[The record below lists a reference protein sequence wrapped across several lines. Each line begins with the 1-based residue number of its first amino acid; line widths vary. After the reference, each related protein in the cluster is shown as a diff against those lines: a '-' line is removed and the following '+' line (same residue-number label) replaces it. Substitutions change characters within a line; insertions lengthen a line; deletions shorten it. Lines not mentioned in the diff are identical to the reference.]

1 MPRAMTVLLYHS
13 IGFII
18 SILPPLE
25 LGLAAVLVHTHPSR
39 TGLRGPVLL
48 SGVETPGPG
57 ARFLLVLLESSFY
70 GVQLHSARSP
80 AAKPSSSFP
89 ARRAGPRLWSR
100 ILSSSLCAR
109 FAFFLAW
116 PVPSF
121 VRPRQFRLP
130 ARVPH
135 TLVACLDFSA
145 GPVRA
150 GQVGGLPPTCFLFPA
165 LDSARVKI
173 PVSILSLRAC
183 ASGQV
188 YIFWFRWFRLLLCAF
203 CFPCLTS

>member
-1 MPRAMTVLLYHS
+1 
-13 IGFII
+13 
-18 SILPPLE
+18 
-25 LGLAAVLVHTHPSR
+25 LAAVLVHTHPSS

-80 AAKPSSSFP
+80 AAKSSSSFP

-100 ILSSSLCAR
+100 ILSSSLCSR

-121 VRPRQFRLP
+121 IRPRQFRLP

-135 TLVACLDFSA
+135 TLVGCLDFSA

-188 YIFWFRWFRLLLCAF
+188 YVFLFH
-203 CFPCLTS
+203 